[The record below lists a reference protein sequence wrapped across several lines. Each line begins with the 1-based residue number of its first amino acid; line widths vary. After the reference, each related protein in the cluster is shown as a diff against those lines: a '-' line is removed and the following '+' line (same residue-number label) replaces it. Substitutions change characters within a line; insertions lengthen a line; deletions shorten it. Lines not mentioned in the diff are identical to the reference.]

1 MFQLAVEYL
10 VDKNGHGKSFE
21 DIKDLLLD
29 VSVGVSFETA
39 FKNRSGI
46 SVKEYEMQFFDLMND
61 YLP

>member
-10 VDKNGHGKSFE
+10 VDENGHGKSFE

-39 FKNRSGI
+39 FKNRLGI

>member
-10 VDKNGHGKSFE
+10 VDENGHGKTFE
-21 DIKDLLLD
+21 DLKNLFLD
-29 VSVGVSFETA
+29 VSVGVSFQTA
-39 FKNRSGI
+39 FKNRLGI